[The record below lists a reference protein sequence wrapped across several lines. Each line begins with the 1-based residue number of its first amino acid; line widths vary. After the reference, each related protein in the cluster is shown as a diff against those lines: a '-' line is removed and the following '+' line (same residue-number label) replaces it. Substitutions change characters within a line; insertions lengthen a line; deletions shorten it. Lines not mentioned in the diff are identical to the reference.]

1 MKEFN
6 YIEPPLDLEASIL
19 RKISTARTKAARI
32 HFAFLSTISL
42 LSLWGIFQTGISLW
56 KSFSQTGF
64 YDYLS
69 LVMSDGATL
78 TTYWKEF
85 ALSLMESLP
94 LVGLITLF
102 AIIAM
107 FIWSGT
113 KALTDVRFVFSHA

>member
-6 YIEPPLDLEASIL
+6 YIEPPLNLEASIL
-19 RKISTARTKAARI
+19 RKISVARTRAARI
-32 HFAFLSTISL
+32 HFAFLSTVSL

-56 KSFSQTGF
+56 KSFSQSGF

-85 ALSLMESLP
+85 ALSLVESLP
-94 LVGLITLF
+94 LIGLITLF

-113 KALTDVRFVFSHA
+113 KALRDARFVFSHA